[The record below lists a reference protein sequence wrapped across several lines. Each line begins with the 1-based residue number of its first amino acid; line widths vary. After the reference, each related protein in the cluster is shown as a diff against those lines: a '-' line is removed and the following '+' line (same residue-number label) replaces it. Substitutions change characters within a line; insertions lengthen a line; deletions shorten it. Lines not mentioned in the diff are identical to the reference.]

1 MKPIPTETSTD
12 VGNVGKWLGAAAAG
26 ALLMY
31 VLDPE
36 RGRAR
41 RARAVSVVRD
51 AGARTGATVDHAL
64 HNAGERLVGLKDSAA
79 SALARGAD
87 RLQAEAAPLL
97 ERAQHSAHEAGK
109 RLEHEADRA
118 RDRFSSSRELASAGH
133 NTYEADRHY
142 ADRKQAE
149 RKQSERAYRDR
160 ELRENRAQSSKAHH
174 ERGGLSQMLQGM
186 LDSLGGAHGS
196 NSALLG
202 GGMVGL
208 LGLVRRKPAALLV
221 GLAGV
226 YLLTRGA
233 GTQTYKVA
241 PSVRSQAATD
251 EGESAPFV
259 PASTEQ
265 GKHYLH

>member
-1 MKPIPTETSTD
+1 MKPIPTETATD

-41 RARAVSVVRD
+41 RARAVSAVRD

-64 HNAGERLVGLKDSAA
+64 HNAGERLVELKDSAA
-79 SALARGAD
+79 SALSRGAD

-97 ERAQHSAHEAGK
+97 ERAQHSAQQAS
-109 RLEHEADRA
+109 RRIEHDAERA
-118 RDRFSSSRELASAGH
+118 RDDYSASRAQAARNS
-133 NTYEADRHY
+133 YESDRHY
-142 ADRKQAE
+142 ADRQ
-149 RKQSERAYRDR
+149 YRDR
-160 ELRENRAQSSKAHH
+160 KVQDGKQAAYH
-174 ERGGLSQMLQGM
+174 ERGGSLSQMLQGM
-186 LDSLGGAHGS
+186 LDSLSGS
-196 NSALLG
+196 RGTNPALLG

-221 GLAGV
+221 GLAGL

-233 GTQTYKVA
+233 GTQTYKVGSTQTA
-241 PSVRSQAATD
+241 RGAAD
-251 EGESAPFV
+251 DGESAPFV
-259 PASTEQ
+259 PAATEQ
-265 GKHYLH
+265 GNRYLH

>member
-12 VGNVGKWLGAAAAG
+12 VGYVGKWLGAAAAG

-41 RARAVSVVRD
+41 RARAVSAVRD

-64 HNAGERLVGLKDSAA
+64 HHAGERLVDLKDSAA

-87 RLQAEAAPLL
+87 RLQADAAPLL

-109 RLEHEADRA
+109 RLAYEADRA
-118 RDRFSSSRELASAGH
+118 RDKFSSSRDLAAAGK

-142 ADRKQAE
+142 TDRKQAE
-149 RKQSERAYRDR
+149 PKQLERERHNR
-160 ELRENRAQSSKAHH
+160 ERGSVAHH
-174 ERGGLSQMLQGM
+174 EGGGLSQMLQGM
-186 LDSLGGAHGS
+186 LDSLGGAHGP

-202 GGMVGL
+202 SGMVGL
-208 LGLVRRKPAALLV
+208 LGLVRRRPAALLV

-233 GTQTYKVA
+233 GTQTYKVT
-241 PSVRSQAATD
+241 PSVRGQAAAD
-251 EGESAPFV
+251 EGESAPFI